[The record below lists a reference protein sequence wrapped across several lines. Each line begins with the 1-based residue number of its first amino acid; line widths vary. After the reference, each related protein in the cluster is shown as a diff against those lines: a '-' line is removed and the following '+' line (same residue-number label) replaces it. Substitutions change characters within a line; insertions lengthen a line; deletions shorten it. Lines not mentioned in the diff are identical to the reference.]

1 MLFPYKDDNPSILYP
16 FTTYTI
22 IGLNVSVFLLQFYIA
37 GNNQD
42 LARSIIFE
50 FGLVPNRFNIID
62 VITSMF
68 LHGGIYHIVGNM
80 WFLYIFGDNI
90 ESILGHIRFIYFY
103 IFCGAGAAFLQFIV
117 EPTSS
122 IPMVGASGAISGVLG
137 AYMIKFPK
145 AKVHVIAVVIFF
157 ITTFVVPAQVV
168 LGVWFLMQL
177 SGGLG
182 SLGIDTTGGIA
193 WFAHIGGFICGVIS
207 IKFFQ
212 TFKIKNYE

>member
-1 MLFPYKDDNPSILYP
+1 MLFPYKDDNPSVLYP

-50 FGLVPNRFNIID
+50 FGLVPNRFNVID

-90 ESILGHIRFIYFY
+90 ESILGHIRFVYFY

-193 WFAHIGGFICGVIS
+193 WFAHIGGFICGVSS

>member
-1 MLFPYKDDNPSILYP
+1 MLFPYKDDNPSVLYP

-68 LHGGIYHIVGNM
+68 LHGGIYHIIGNM

-193 WFAHIGGFICGVIS
+193 WFAHIGGFICGVVS

>member
-1 MLFPYKDDNPSILYP
+1 MLFPYKDDNPSVLYP

-22 IGLNVSVFLLQFYIA
+22 ICLNVSVFLLQFYIA

-193 WFAHIGGFICGVIS
+193 WFAHIGGFICGVGS

>member
-1 MLFPYKDDNPSILYP
+1 MLFPYKDDNPSVLYP

-68 LHGGIYHIVGNM
+68 LYGGIYHIVGNM

-90 ESILGHIRFIYFY
+90 ESILGHIRFICFY

-117 EPTSS
+117 EPMSS

-193 WFAHIGGFICGVIS
+193 WFAHIGGFICGVVS

-212 TFKIKNYE
+212 TFKIKDYE

>member
-1 MLFPYKDDNPSILYP
+1 MLFPYKDDNPSVLYP

-42 LARSIIFE
+42 LARNIIFK

-122 IPMVGASGAISGVLG
+122 IPMVGASGAISGILG

-145 AKVHVIAVVIFF
+145 AKIHVIAVVIFF

-168 LGVWFLMQL
+168 LGDWFLMQL

-193 WFAHIGGFICGVIS
+193 WFAHIGGFICGVGS

>member
-1 MLFPYKDDNPSILYP
+1 MLFPYKDDNPSVLYP

-90 ESILGHIRFIYFY
+90 ESILGHIRFICFY

-122 IPMVGASGAISGVLG
+122 IPMVGASGAISGILG

-145 AKVHVIAVVIFF
+145 AKVHVIAVVIFL

-193 WFAHIGGFICGVIS
+193 WFAHIGGFICGVGS

>member
-1 MLFPYKDDNPSILYP
+1 MLFPYKDDNPSVLYP

-50 FGLVPNRFNIID
+50 YGLVPNRFNIIN
-62 VITSMF
+62 VISSMF

-122 IPMVGASGAISGVLG
+122 IPMVGASGAISGILG

-145 AKVHVIAVVIFF
+145 AKVHVIAVVIFL

-193 WFAHIGGFICGVIS
+193 WFAHIGGFICGVGS

-212 TFKIKNYE
+212 TFKINNYE

>member
-193 WFAHIGGFICGVIS
+193 WFAHIGGFICGVGS
-207 IKFFQ
+207 IKLFQ

>member
-1 MLFPYKDDNPSILYP
+1 MLFPYKDDNPSVLYP

-103 IFCGAGAAFLQFIV
+103 VFCGAGAAFLQFIV

-145 AKVHVIAVVIFF
+145 AKVHVIAVVIFL

-193 WFAHIGGFICGVIS
+193 WFAHIGGFICGVGS

>member
-1 MLFPYKDDNPSILYP
+1 MLFPYKDDNPSVLYP
-16 FTTYTI
+16 LTTYTI

-117 EPTSS
+117 EPASS

-193 WFAHIGGFICGVIS
+193 WFAHIGGFICGVGS
-207 IKFFQ
+207 IKLFQ
-212 TFKIKNYE
+212 TFKIKNYG

>member
-1 MLFPYKDDNPSILYP
+1 MLFPYKDDNPSVLYP

-177 SGGLG
+177 SGG
-182 SLGIDTTGGIA
+182 
-193 WFAHIGGFICGVIS
+193 WVV
-207 IKFFQ
+207 
-212 TFKIKNYE
+212 

>member
-182 SLGIDTTGGIA
+182 SLGI
-193 WFAHIGGFICGVIS
+193 V
-207 IKFFQ
+207 
-212 TFKIKNYE
+212 E

>member
-1 MLFPYKDDNPSILYP
+1 MLFPYKDDNPSVLYP

-103 IFCGAGAAFLQFIV
+103 VFCGAGAAFLQFIV

-193 WFAHIGGFICGVIS
+193 WFAHIGGFICGVGS

-212 TFKIKNYE
+212 TFKINNYE

>member
-1 MLFPYKDDNPSILYP
+1 VLFPYKDDNPSVLYP

-42 LARSIIFE
+42 LARSIIFK

-193 WFAHIGGFICGVIS
+193 WFAHIGGFICGVGS

-212 TFKIKNYE
+212 TFKINNYE

>member
-1 MLFPYKDDNPSILYP
+1 MLFPYKDDNPSVLYP

-80 WFLYIFGDNI
+80 WFLYIFGDNV
-90 ESILGHIRFIYFY
+90 ESLLGHIRFIYFY

>member
-1 MLFPYKDDNPSILYP
+1 MLFPYKDDNPSVLYP

-90 ESILGHIRFIYFY
+90 ESILGHIRFICFY

-122 IPMVGASGAISGVLG
+122 IPMVGASGAISGILG

-193 WFAHIGGFICGVIS
+193 WFAHIGGFICGVGS
-207 IKFFQ
+207 IEFFQ

>member
-1 MLFPYKDDNPSILYP
+1 MLFPYKDDNPSVLYP

-90 ESILGHIRFIYFY
+90 ESILGHIRFICFY

-193 WFAHIGGFICGVIS
+193 WFAHIGGFICGVVS

>member
-1 MLFPYKDDNPSILYP
+1 MLFPYKDDNPSVLYP

-193 WFAHIGGFICGVIS
+193 WFAHIGGFICGVGS
-207 IKFFQ
+207 IKLFQ
-212 TFKIKNYE
+212 TFKIKNYG

>member
-1 MLFPYKDDNPSILYP
+1 MLFPYKDDNPSVLYP

-22 IGLNVSVFLLQFYIA
+22 IGLNVSVFLLQFYIS

-50 FGLVPNRFNIID
+50 YGLVPNRFNIID

-90 ESILGHIRFIYFY
+90 ESILGHIRFICFY

-122 IPMVGASGAISGVLG
+122 IPMVGASGAISGILG

-193 WFAHIGGFICGVIS
+193 WFAHIGGFICGVSS

>member
-1 MLFPYKDDNPSILYP
+1 MLFPYKDDNPSVLYP

-37 GNNQD
+37 GNNQG

-68 LHGGIYHIVGNM
+68 LHGGIYHIIGNM

-193 WFAHIGGFICGVIS
+193 WFAHIGGFICGVGS

>member
-1 MLFPYKDDNPSILYP
+1 MLFPYKDDNPSVLYP

-193 WFAHIGGFICGVIS
+193 WFAHIGGFICGVVS